1 MNNRKVKTIK
11 IILRTRSKYEEMK
24 NVKDYNSEFI
34 IQNYS
39 NEVLIS
45 TS

>member
-11 IILRTRSKYEEMK
+11 IILRTRSKYKGMK
-24 NVKDYNSEFI
+24 NIKGCNSEFI